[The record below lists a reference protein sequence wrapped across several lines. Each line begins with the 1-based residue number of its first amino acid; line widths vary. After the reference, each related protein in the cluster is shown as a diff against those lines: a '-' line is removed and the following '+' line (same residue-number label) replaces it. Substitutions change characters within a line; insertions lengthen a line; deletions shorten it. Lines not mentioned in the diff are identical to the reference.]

1 MSETSTSIG
10 TGNISWIAA
19 PAPQCPLGS
28 PGPLFDAGVEA
39 AWAVAK
45 RQIAD
50 LKAERDAYRR
60 DAERLL
66 VELNEARKAL
76 REARR

>member
-1 MSETSTSIG
+1 MT
-10 TGNISWIAA
+10 
-19 PAPQCPLGS
+19 S